1 MISISDIPK
10 FLLAFFLVLPVIS
23 ILHEAGHVFFA
34 WLMGGKNI
42 KVTVGTGKP
51 MFKLGMLEIR
61 KYYFWYGVCIFENIK
76 RKNKFANILIF
87 SGGSF
92 FNLLGVIGVIIL
104 IENKLLETG
113 ILTFQFTYFSL
124 YYIFF
129 ALFPMPYP
137 DGTSSDGK
145 MILDFIRGKE
155 VVVKEHTYSVHWK
168 TKEEHWQ
175 VLDYNNEFIASFDEE
190 EDALEKARNVAR
202 KNRPSRIL
210 RSKGDEE
217 REVQNFPKIPL

>member
-1 MISISDIPK
+1 MVSLIDIPK
-10 FLLAFFLVLPVIS
+10 FFLAFFLVLPVIS

-145 MILDFIRGKE
+145 MIFDILKGKE
-155 VVVKEHTYSVHWK
+155 AAVKEWTYRIQWQA
-168 TKEEHWQ
+168 KEEHWQ
-175 VLDYNNEFIASFDEE
+175 VLDYNNEFIASFDKE

-210 RSKGDEE
+210 KSKGDEE